1 MPSPYLLQESHFGKS
16 ELTDK
21 SSLNLTVNAPIA
33 VQRGRIELIM
43 GCMFAGKT
51 TELIRRCRKHEITG
65 KRVLRVKF
73 SADRRYAGEF
83 KISTHSGQTMEA
95 HPVTEL
101 AELRDLWTD
110 YQVIGIDEGQFFTD
124 IVEFSEKA
132 ANSGKIVIVSSLQ
145 GTFLR
150 GSFPNILTLLPKCE
164 KIKKLSA
171 ICKLCKENASFTFR
185 QAGNDS
191 KRMIGGADMYM
202 PLCRECHA
210 RESNIN
216 KENAFVGDPSI
227 VKLEIENKEDSPVAL
242 ERKQNSQSMETMTDS
257 SNTSAGDENKWSPDA
272 KGFSTDA
279 LETDNTISLR
289 QQN

>member
-1 MPSPYLLQESHFGKS
+1 
-16 ELTDK
+16 
-21 SSLNLTVNAPIA
+21 
-33 VQRGRIELIM
+33 
-43 GCMFAGKT
+43 
-51 TELIRRCRKHEITG
+51 
-65 KRVLRVKF
+65 
-73 SADRRYAGEF
+73 
-83 KISTHSGQTMEA
+83 MEA

-216 KENAFVGDPSI
+216 RENAFVGDPSI